1 MYYLL
6 CFILFSTSLKYY
18 DWEIIYRIYRIKD
31 LIADIQFL
39 NQHYISTRKFEIVI
53 RLCKSYIKFNFFC
66 NLNHR

>member
-39 NQHYISTRKFEIVI
+39 D
-53 RLCKSYIKFNFFC
+53 
-66 NLNHR
+66 